1 MFKKRISL
9 FLLLTLTYAGVQ
21 AQTHADSLLTELRSS
36 GRNYVFVVAH
46 RGDWRNAPENSIDAI
61 ERAIAMKVDVVEI
74 DIQRTKEG
82 DFVLMHDG
90 SINRTT
96 TGSGDVR
103 DFTVEELKKFQLKSG
118 NGIKTYDRIPTLRE
132 ALLAT
137 KGRIL
142 VNIDKGGTYIKEILP
157 VIRETGTAN
166 QVIIKGKYPVEKVVS
181 EYGGKTD
188 MLYMPIVDF
197 DLPGAVSMMQG
208 FNSKFKP
215 IAYEV
220 LFKKENNPILMS
232 VKDHIGGSR
241 LWINT
246 LWDSMCGNHDD
257 ELAIKDPDRHWGWVL
272 QQNATIIQT
281 DRPHELIR
289 YLETKGRRK
298 LCTNSK

>member
-1 MFKKRISL
+1 MMRKRFYALFLVVLAFISL
-9 FLLLTLTYAGVQ
+9 QG
-21 AQTHADSLLTELRSS
+21 QTRVDSLLAELKSPK
-36 GRNYVFVVAH
+36 RNYVFVVAH

-74 DIQRTKEG
+74 DIQQTKDGE
-82 DFVLMHDG
+82 FVLMHDA

-103 DFTVEELKKFQLKSG
+103 DYTVEELKKFLLKSG
-118 NGIKTYDRIPTLRE
+118 NGIKTYDRIPTLKE
-132 ALLAT
+132 ALLAA

-157 VIRETGTAN
+157 VIHETGTEN
-166 QVIIKGKYPVEKVVS
+166 QVIIKGKYPVEKVMA
-181 EYGGKTD
+181 EYGDKTG

-208 FNSKFKP
+208 FNSKFQP

-220 LFKKENNPILMS
+220 LFKKDNNEILKTVGS
-232 VKDHIGGSR
+232 YIGSSR

-257 ELAIKDPDRHWGWVL
+257 ELAIKSPDKHWGWIL
-272 QQNATIIQT
+272 GQNATIIQT
-281 DRPHELIR
+281 DRPQELIQ
-289 YLETKGRRK
+289 YLRSKGKRN
-298 LCTNSK
+298 L

>member
-1 MFKKRISL
+1 MIKRRLNAILIAAIVCISI
-9 FLLLTLTYAGVQ
+9 Q
-21 AQTHADSLLTELRSS
+21 AQTRADSLLAELKSS
-36 GRNYVFVVAH
+36 KRDYVFVVAH

-74 DIQRTKEG
+74 DIQQTKDGE
-82 DFVLMHDG
+82 FILMHDA
-90 SINRTT
+90 SITRTT

-103 DFTVEELKKFQLKSG
+103 DYTVDELKKFLLKSG

-132 ALLAT
+132 ALLVA

-157 VIRETGTAN
+157 VIHETGTGN
-166 QVIIKGKYPVEKVVS
+166 QVIIKGKYPVEKVMA
-181 EYGGKTD
+181 EYGNKTG

-197 DLPGAVSMMQG
+197 DLPGAVSMMDG

-220 LFKKENNPILMS
+220 LFKKDNNEILKT
-232 VKDHIGGSR
+232 VGNYIGDSR

-257 ELAIKDPDRHWGWVL
+257 ELAIKNPDKHWGWVL
-272 QQNATIIQT
+272 EQKTTIIQT
-281 DRPHELIR
+281 DRPLELIK
-289 YLETKGRRK
+289 YLNAKGRRN
-298 LCTNSK
+298 L